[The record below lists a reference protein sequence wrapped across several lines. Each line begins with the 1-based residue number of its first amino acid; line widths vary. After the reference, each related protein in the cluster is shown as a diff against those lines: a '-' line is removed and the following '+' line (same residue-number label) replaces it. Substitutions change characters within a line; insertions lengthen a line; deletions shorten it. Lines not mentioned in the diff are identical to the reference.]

1 MSANEERDL
10 HERLA
15 PLGLPDDLPE
25 VALRQGPAPD
35 AAALERI
42 KARALARAAEASA
55 PTAVSHAP
63 TPRKM
68 RRWPRALAAAV
79 AVIAL
84 TVVAV
89 PGSRQALA
97 RFLQF
102 VPGFGAREA
111 GAVRWAAVRPVRQ
124 ERNGA
129 WVEVAGLMA
138 GPDGV
143 TVNLRTAGV
152 PIDFRTVFLEDGAGH
167 RIPLASGSWS
177 TNSEQTYDGW
187 LTAQGSFTPD
197 GRAVTVVIEGAQ
209 PWRVPL
215 NLVPGDQLQG
225 MDQFGPTATAGG
237 YTIAARVT
245 AEASRSR
252 LDVLVRSTREGA
264 RVEALGQSVP
274 RRPMTLT
281 TPDWT
286 DLPRPKEAGRSEL
299 FQYEAAPLPP
309 GANQATLTIP
319 VIEVSEPG
327 EGKVSLPA
335 TAGTV
340 GQTVTIGRWS
350 LKLLRTEQVNDEL
363 RVYVEPGGAGG
374 PEYLWAFD
382 ELKVNGQSDSW
393 SRYHSPETGRLVW
406 FAFRPPQGA
415 RSVTLT
421 LGRPQVA
428 VTGPWTLT
436 LPVNR

>member
-1 MSANEERDL
+1 MSANEEREL
-10 HERLA
+10 QQQMA
-15 PLGLPDDLPE
+15 PLGLPDDLTE

-35 AAALERI
+35 AAAVARI

-55 PTAVSHAP
+55 PTTVRHAP
-63 TPRKM
+63 TPHKM
-68 RRWPRALAAAV
+68 RRWPRALAAA
-79 AVIAL
+79 AALIAL

-111 GAVRWAAVRPVRQ
+111 GTARWAAARPVRL

-138 GPDGV
+138 GADSI
-143 TVNLRTAGV
+143 TVNLRTGGV
-152 PIDFRTVFLEDGAGH
+152 PIDFQNVFVEDGAGH

-177 TNSEQTYDGW
+177 TNSEHTYDGW
-187 LTAQGSFTPD
+187 LTAQGSFTPG

-215 NLVPGDQLQG
+215 NLVPGDQLLG
-225 MDQFGPTATAGG
+225 IDQFGPTATVGD
-237 YTIAARVT
+237 YTMAARLT
-245 AEASRSR
+245 AEADRSR

-274 RRPMTLT
+274 HRPMTLS

-286 DLPRPKEAGRSEL
+286 DLPRPQEAGRSEL
-299 FQYEAAPLPP
+299 FQFAAAPLPP
-309 GANQATLTIP
+309 GAAEATLTIP
-319 VIEVSEPG
+319 AIEVSEPG
-327 EGKVSLPA
+327 EGKVTVPA
-335 TAGTV
+335 AAGPV
-340 GQTVTIGRWS
+340 DQTVNIGRWS
-350 LKLLRTEQVNDEL
+350 LKLLRTEVAEDQL
-363 RVYVEPGGAGG
+363 RVYVEPGGAG
-374 PEYLWAFD
+374 PEYLWAFG
-382 ELKVNGQSDSW
+382 ELKVNGQSGSW

-406 FAFRPPQGA
+406 FAFQPPQGA

-428 VTGPWTLT
+428 VTGPWTIT
-436 LPVNR
+436 LPVQR